1 MSLSDPIADML
12 TRIRN
17 GLQVHMTEVSMPSSK
32 VKKAVC
38 KVLQDEGYI
47 TGFSEAADD
56 NKPVLTVALK
66 YHQGNPVI
74 REIKRISKPGRRRYV
89 KSDSI
94 PDVLGGYG
102 IAVVSTSKG
111 VMTGQQAR
119 KDGVGGELVC
129 TVY

>member
-17 GLQVHMTEVSMPSSK
+17 GLQVHMTEVVMPSSK

-38 KVLQDEGYI
+38 EVLQHEGYI
-47 TGFSEAADD
+47 TGFSENAND

-66 YHQGNPVI
+66 YHQGQPVI
-74 REIKRISKPGRRRYV
+74 REIKRVSRPGRRRYV
-89 KSDSI
+89 KSDDVPS
-94 PDVLGGYG
+94 VLGGYG

-111 VMTGQQAR
+111 MMTGQQAR
-119 KDGVGGELVC
+119 KDGVGGEFVC
-129 TVY
+129 SVY